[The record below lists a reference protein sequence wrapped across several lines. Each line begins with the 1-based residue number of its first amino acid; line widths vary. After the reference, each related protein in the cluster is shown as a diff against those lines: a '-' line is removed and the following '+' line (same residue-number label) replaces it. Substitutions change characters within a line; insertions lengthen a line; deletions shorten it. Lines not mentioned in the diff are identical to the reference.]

1 MHFLLDENV
10 PVSVADTIRNLGHE
24 VTNIRDYVPAGA
36 ADPVVATVSV
46 QIRAVLISFDGDF
59 QKIAPRIPKG
69 ARQRFRNLSRISMK
83 CNEPYLSGL
92 HPHPLGLE
100 WAQTG
105 YRGARHG
112 CSRPRRSPHSRIRYP
127 SSSDFSPMMR
137 PAPPTW
143 RKARWGDGFAC
154 PHCGT
159 AGEPFHFE
167 NRPGVLRCRKCR
179 QNTGLT
185 VGTVMERSHTPLNVW
200 FWAAY
205 LVASQTPGM
214 SAVQFQ
220 RQLGLSRYETAFQI
234 LHKLRSGMVR
244 PNQDRIGGQPKNH
257 AFLSGLH
264 PHPLGLE
271 WAQTGYR
278 GARHGCSRPR
288 RSPIPAFATRVQRL
302 FPDDAA
308 CAAYLEKARWGDG
321 FACPHCGT
329 AGEPFHFENR
339 PGVLRCRKCRQ
350 NTGLTVGTVM
360 ERSHTPLNVWFWAAY
375 LVASQTPGMS
385 AVQFQRQLGLSRYET
400 AFQILHKLRSGMVR
414 PNQDRIGGQP
424 KNHVEVDE
432 TWVGGRT
439 RGEGR
444 GVHHKVPVSCA
455 IEVCHRKPGTK
466 LDNRKDGRYAGRV
479 RLAVVLD
486 RSAESLCGFVESTV
500 APGSLIVTDDWSGYA
515 GLGKRGYEHF
525 AVAECGDPEV
535 AEQYLPIIHLVFANL
550 KTWLIGIH
558 HGVSH
563 QHLQAY
569 LNEFTFRFNRRF
581 YPFNAFRSLL
591 GIAGDTSAP
600 TYAELYSGE
609 WRHPTCSGHG
619 R

>member
-1 MHFLLDENV
+1 MDVLDR
-10 PVSVADTIRNLGHE
+10 ADL
-24 VTNIRDYVPAGA
+24 P
-36 ADPVVATVSV
+36 
-46 QIRAVLISFDGDF
+46 F
-59 QKIAPRIPKG
+59 
-69 ARQRFRNLSRISMK
+69 
-83 CNEPYLSGL
+83 
-92 HPHPLGLE
+92 
-100 WAQTG
+100 
-105 YRGARHG
+105 
-112 CSRPRRSPHSRIRYP
+112 PHSRP
-127 SSSDFSPMMR
+127 EF
-137 PAPPTW
+137 
-143 RKARWGDGFAC
+143 
-154 PHCGT
+154 
-159 AGEPFHFE
+159 
-167 NRPGVLRCRKCR
+167 
-179 QNTGLT
+179 
-185 VGTVMERSHTPLNVW
+185 
-200 FWAAY
+200 
-205 LVASQTPGM
+205 
-214 SAVQFQ
+214 
-220 RQLGLSRYETAFQI
+220 
-234 LHKLRSGMVR
+234 
-244 PNQDRIGGQPKNH
+244 
-257 AFLSGLH
+257 
-264 PHPLGLE
+264 
-271 WAQTGYR
+271 
-278 GARHGCSRPR
+278 
-288 RSPIPAFATRVQRL
+288 QRL

-360 ERSHTPLNVWFWAAY
+360 ER
-375 LVASQTPGMS
+375 
-385 AVQFQRQLGLSRYET
+385 
-400 AFQILHKLRSGMVR
+400 

-444 GVHHKVPVSCA
+444 GVHHKVLVSCA
-455 IEVCHRKPGTK
+455 IEVRHRKPGTK
-466 LDNRKDGRYAGRV
+466 LDNQKDGRYAGRV

-535 AEQYLPIIHLVFANL
+535 AEQYLPIIQLVFANL